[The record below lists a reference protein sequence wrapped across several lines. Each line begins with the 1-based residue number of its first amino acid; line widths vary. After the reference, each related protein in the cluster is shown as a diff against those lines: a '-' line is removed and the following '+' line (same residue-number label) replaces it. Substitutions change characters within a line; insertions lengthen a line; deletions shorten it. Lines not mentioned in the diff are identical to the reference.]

1 MRQNVLYTAYK
12 DDPIVALQKIG
23 LSLCNEKDREM
34 LFVLAELCY
43 LEGKK
48 HANNRDF
55 AMRLYLSGA
64 VYAYAFLFDPV
75 FDPQPSKYDSQYR
88 LACDFYNWSLSELV
102 EIIKKKNVFVYE
114 RTLMPLL

>member
-1 MRQNVLYTAYK
+1 MRQNVLDTAYK
-12 DDPIVALQKIG
+12 DDPIAALQQIDHT
-23 LSLCNEKDREM
+23 LCNEKDRET